1 MCDFEQVLVAVS
13 VVEENMSLIRA
24 VDWRQTCDTKNED
37 MRLDLDLTAVRLDL
51 LETWLPKDLPW
62 DFNFKNISSLKF

>member
-1 MCDFEQVLVAVS
+1 
-13 VVEENMSLIRA
+13 MSLIRA